1 MGKFKINMKSFF
13 KNVLSTIVGMV
24 LAVLVVVLLFI
35 GIVSVSMSSLNDDR
49 EVKVKEN
56 SILKINLA
64 ELSVVERTSENPLE
78 GLNFSGDVPE
88 SIELKQ
94 VLDNIEKAKTDKNIK
109 AIYINTPYVSAGLSQ
124 IEEIRNKLLEFKQTG
139 KSIIS
144 YSEVY
149 NQAAYYLSSVANK
162 IYLNP
167 EGIVELKGLS
177 ASIMFYKGLLNKL
190 DIDVQ
195 IIRHGKFKGA
205 VEPFI
210 LDKMSVANREQ
221 MQLLLNSFN
230 DNIMDSI
237 ANQRGLTLTEV
248 QKHANNLT
256 LENAKSCIDYNY
268 VDALLYQDQL
278 EDSLKSLTGVEKLSI
293 VTLSN
298 YTNVEGEKKDISR
311 NKIAII
317 YATGSINSGKGDEKS
332 IGSVSTSAAIKKA
345 RKDKNVKAIVLRI
358 NSPGGSALASD
369 VIWRETILAKAEK
382 PFVVSMG
389 DYAASGGYYIACA
402 ADSIVANPTT
412 LTGSIGVFGM
422 IPNLN
427 KFYKNKLGITID
439 TVNTGKYADMG
450 VNRPL
455 STFEKNKLQKSVS
468 DMYIGFITKVGEGRN
483 ISTIEVNE
491 IGQGRVWTGYDA
503 KEIGLIDT
511 YGGLEKAIDIA
522 AYLAKVEDYRII
534 SLPKKK
540 NPFEQLSLKL
550 GGKASIS
557 NLFLPNFGFI
567 TQITQPIE
575 ELIKGDKIQAKMPFI
590 IELK

>member
-1 MGKFKINMKSFF
+1 MKSFL

-24 LAVLVVVLLFI
+24 LAVFVIVLLFI
-35 GIVSVSMSSLNDDR
+35 GIVSVSMSSLNNDK
-49 EVKVKEN
+49 EVTVKEN

-64 ELSVVERTSENPLE
+64 ELSVVERTSENPFE
-78 GLNFSGDVPE
+78 GLNFSGDLPKT
-88 SIELKQ
+88 IALKQ
-94 VLDNIEKAKTDKNIK
+94 VLDNIEKAKTDENIK
-109 AIYINTPYVSAGLSQ
+109 AIYINTPYVSAGISQ

-139 KSIIS
+139 KPIIA

-149 NQAAYYLSSVANK
+149 NQAAYYLSSVANTV
-162 IYLNP
+162 YLNP
-167 EGIVELKGLS
+167 EGIVEIKGLS
-177 ASIMFYKGLLNKL
+177 ASIMFYKGLLDKL

-210 LDKMSVANREQ
+210 LDKMSKENREQ
-221 MQLLLNSFN
+221 IQLFLNSVA

-237 ANQRGLTLTEV
+237 ANQRGLTLSEI
-248 QKHANNLT
+248 QRHADNLS
-256 LENAKSCIDYNY
+256 LENAKSCLNLNY

-278 EDSLKSLTGVEKLSI
+278 EDTLKALTGAEKLSI
-293 VTLSN
+293 VSLSK
-298 YTNVEGEKKDISR
+298 YTHAKGNKKEISR

-345 RKDKNVKAIVLRI
+345 REDKNVKAIVLRI

-382 PFVVSMG
+382 PLVVSMG
-389 DYAASGGYYIACA
+389 DLAASGGYYIACA

-422 IPNLN
+422 IPNLS
-427 KFYKNKLGITID
+427 KFYKKKLGITID

-455 STFEKNKLQKSVS
+455 STFEKNKIQNSVKNI
-468 DMYIGFITKVGEGRN
+468 YTTFITHVGEGRN
-483 ISTIEVNE
+483 MSTEAVDE
-491 IGQGRVWTGYDA
+491 IGQGRIWTGYDA
-503 KEIGLIDT
+503 KDIGLIDT
-511 YGGLEKAIDIA
+511 YGGIEKAIEIA

-540 NPFEQLSLKL
+540 NPFEELSLKL

-557 NLFLPNFGFI
+557 DLILSKFGFT
-567 TQITQPIE
+567 TQMTKPIE
-575 ELIKGDKIQAKMPFI
+575 ELLKGDRIQARVPFI
-590 IELK
+590 MELK

>member
-1 MGKFKINMKSFF
+1 MKSFF

-24 LAVLVVVLLFI
+24 LSVFVIVLLFI
-35 GIVSVSMSSLNDDR
+35 GIMSISISSLNNDK
-49 EVKVKEN
+49 EVIVKEN

-64 ELSVVERTSENPLE
+64 ELSVVERTSENPFE
-78 GLNFSGDVPE
+78 GLNFSGDLPKT
-88 SIELKQ
+88 IALKQ
-94 VLDNIEKAKTDKNIK
+94 VLDNIEKAKTDENIK
-109 AIYINTPYVSAGLSQ
+109 AIYINTPFVSAGLSQ

-139 KSIIS
+139 KPIIA

-149 NQAAYYLSSVANK
+149 NQAAYYLSSVANTV
-162 IYLNP
+162 YLNP

-177 ASIMFYKGLLNKL
+177 AGIMFYKGLFEKL

-195 IIRHGKFKGA
+195 IIRHGKFKSA
-205 VEPFI
+205 IEPFI
-210 LDKMSVANREQ
+210 LDKMSDANREQ
-221 MQLLLNSFN
+221 MELLLNSFA

-237 ANQRGLTLTEV
+237 ANQRGLTLQEV
-248 QKHANNLT
+248 QQHANTLI
-256 LENAKSCIDYNY
+256 LENAKSCIEYKY

-278 EDSLKSLTGVEKLSI
+278 NDTLKALSGAEKLSI
-293 VTLSN
+293 VTLSK
-298 YTNVEGEKKDISR
+298 YTHVKGNKKDISR
-311 NKIAII
+311 NKIAVI

-345 RKDKNVKAIVLRI
+345 REDKNVKAIVLRI

-369 VIWRETILAKAEK
+369 VIWRETILAKAQK
-382 PFVVSMG
+382 PLVVSMG

-422 IPNLN
+422 IPNLS

-455 STFEKNKLQKSVS
+455 STFEKNKIQTSVKNI
-468 DMYIGFITKVGEGRN
+468 YTTFITHVGEGRN
-483 ISTIEVNE
+483 MSATAVDE

-511 YGGLEKAIDIA
+511 YGGIEKAIEIA
-522 AYLAKVEDYRII
+522 AYLAKLEDFRII

-540 NPFEQLSLKL
+540 NPFEELSLKL
-550 GGKASIS
+550 GGEASIS
-557 NLFLPNFGFI
+557 DLILSKFGFI
-567 TQITQPIE
+567 TQMTVPIE
-575 ELIKGDKIQAKMPFI
+575 ELLKGDRIQARVPFI
-590 IELK
+590 MELK

>member
-1 MGKFKINMKSFF
+1 MKSFF

-24 LAVLVVVLLFI
+24 LAVFVIVLLFI
-35 GIVSVSMSSLNDDR
+35 GIVSVSISSLNNDKQ
-49 EVKVKEN
+49 VTVKEN

-64 ELSVVERTSENPLE
+64 ELSVVERTSENPFE
-78 GLNFSGDVPE
+78 GLNFSGDLPKT
-88 SIELKQ
+88 IALKQ
-94 VLDNIEKAKTDKNIK
+94 VLDNIEKAKTDENIK

-139 KSIIS
+139 KPIIA

-149 NQAAYYLSSVANK
+149 NQAAYYLSSVANTV
-162 IYLNP
+162 YLNP

-177 ASIMFYKGLLNKL
+177 AGIMFYKGLFEKL

-195 IIRHGKFKGA
+195 IIRHGKFKSA
-205 VEPFI
+205 IEPFI

-221 MQLLLNSFN
+221 MQLLLNSFA

-237 ANQRGLTLTEV
+237 ANQRGLTLKEV
-248 QKHANNLT
+248 QQHANTLI
-256 LENAKSCIDYNY
+256 LENAKSCIDYKY

-278 EDSLKSLTGVEKLSI
+278 DDTLKALAGSEKLSI
-293 VTLSN
+293 ITLSK
-298 YTNVEGEKKDISR
+298 YTHVKGNKKEISR

-369 VIWRETILAKAEK
+369 VIWRETILAKAGK
-382 PFVVSMG
+382 PLVVSMG

-422 IPNLN
+422 IPNLS
-427 KFYKNKLGITID
+427 KFYKNKLGVTID

-455 STFEKNKLQKSVS
+455 STFEKNKIQTSVKNI
-468 DMYIGFITKVGEGRN
+468 YTTFITHVGEGRN
-483 ISTIEVNE
+483 MSTTAVDK

-511 YGGLEKAIDIA
+511 YGGLEKAIEIA
-522 AYLAKVEDYRII
+522 AFLAKVEDFRII

-540 NPFEQLSLKL
+540 NPFEELSLKL
-550 GGKASIS
+550 GGEASIS
-557 NLFLPNFGFI
+557 DLILSKFGFT
-567 TQITQPIE
+567 TQMTKPIE
-575 ELIKGDKIQAKMPFI
+575 ELLKGDRIQARVPFI
-590 IELK
+590 MELK

>member
-1 MGKFKINMKSFF
+1 MKSFL

-24 LAVLVVVLLFI
+24 LAVFVIVLLFI
-35 GIVSVSMSSLNDDR
+35 GIVSVGLSSLNNDK
-49 EVKVKEN
+49 EFTVKEN

-64 ELSVVERTSENPLE
+64 EISVVERTSENPFE
-78 GLNFSGDVPE
+78 GLNFSGDLPKT
-88 SIELKQ
+88 IELKQ
-94 VLDNIEKAKTDKNIK
+94 VLDNIEKAKKDENIK
-109 AIYINTPYVSAGLSQ
+109 AIYINTPYASAGISQ

-139 KSIIS
+139 KPIIA

-162 IYLNP
+162 IYLTR

-177 ASIMFYKGLLNKL
+177 ASVMFYKGLLNKL

-205 VEPFI
+205 VEPFV
-210 LDKMSVANREQ
+210 LDKMSLANREQ
-221 MQLLLNSFN
+221 MQLLLNSFA

-237 ANQRGLTLTEV
+237 ANQRGLTLTQV
-248 QKHANNLT
+248 QKHANTLI
-256 LENAKSCIDYNY
+256 LENSKSCVDYNY

-278 EDSLKSLTGVEKLSI
+278 EDTLRALAGAEKLSI
-293 VTLSN
+293 VSLSK
-298 YTNVEGEKKDISR
+298 YTNVKEEKKDISR

-317 YATGSINSGKGDEKS
+317 YATGSINSGKGDMKS
-332 IGSVSTSAAIKKA
+332 IGSASTSAAIKKA
-345 RKDKNVKAIVLRI
+345 RKDKNVRAIVLRI

-369 VIWRETILAKAEK
+369 VIWRETILAKDEK
-382 PFVVSMG
+382 PLVVSMG

-422 IPNLN
+422 IPNLSE
-427 KFYKNKLGITID
+427 FYKNKLGITID
-439 TVNTGKYADMG
+439 TVNTSKYADMG
-450 VNRPL
+450 TNRPL
-455 STFEKNKLQKSVS
+455 SSFEKNKLQKSVS
-468 DMYIGFITKVGEGRN
+468 DMYTGFITKVGEGRN
-483 ISTIEVNE
+483 MSTAEVNE

-540 NPFEQLSLKL
+540 NPLEDFSLKL
-550 GGKASIS
+550 SGGEASIS
-557 NLFLPNFGFI
+557 DLILSKFNFT

-575 ELIKGDKIQAKMPFI
+575 ELIKGDRIQARVPFI
-590 IELK
+590 MELK

>member
-1 MGKFKINMKSFF
+1 MKSFF

-24 LAVLVVVLLFI
+24 LAVFVIVLLFI
-35 GIVSVSMSSLNDDR
+35 GIVSVSISSLNNEK

-64 ELSVVERTSENPLE
+64 ELSVVERTSENPFE
-78 GLNFSGDVPE
+78 GLSFSGDLPKT
-88 SIELKQ
+88 IALKQ
-94 VLDNIEKAKTDKNIK
+94 VLDNIEKAKTDENIK

-139 KSIIS
+139 KPIIA

-149 NQAAYYLSSVANK
+149 NQAAYYLSSVANTV
-162 IYLNP
+162 YLNP

-177 ASIMFYKGLLNKL
+177 AGIMFYKGLFEKL

-195 IIRHGKFKGA
+195 VIRHGKFKSA
-205 VEPFI
+205 IEPFI
-210 LDKMSVANREQ
+210 LDKMSDANRKQ
-221 MQLLLNSFN
+221 MQLLLNSFA

-237 ANQRGLTLTEV
+237 ANQRGLTLKEV
-248 QKHANNLT
+248 QQHANTLI
-256 LENAKSCIDYNY
+256 LENANSCIEYKY

-278 EDSLKSLTGVEKLSI
+278 EDTLKALAGSEKLSI
-293 VTLSN
+293 ITLSK
-298 YTNVEGEKKDISR
+298 YTHVKGNKKEISR
-311 NKIAII
+311 NKIALI
-317 YATGSINSGKGDEKS
+317 YATGAINSGKGDEKS
-332 IGSVSTSAAIKKA
+332 IGSASTSAAIKKA
-345 RKDKNVKAIVLRI
+345 REDKNVKAIVLRI

-382 PFVVSMG
+382 PLVVSMG

-422 IPNLN
+422 IPNLS
-427 KFYKNKLGITID
+427 KFYKNRLGITID
-439 TVNTGKYADMG
+439 TVNTGRYADMG

-455 STFEKNKLQKSVS
+455 STFEKNKIQTSVKNI
-468 DMYIGFITKVGEGRN
+468 YTTFITHVGEGRN
-483 ISTIEVNE
+483 ISTTAVDE

-511 YGGLEKAIDIA
+511 YGGLEKAIEIA
-522 AYLAKVEDYRII
+522 AFLAKVEDFRII
-534 SLPKKK
+534 SLPRKK
-540 NPFEQLSLKL
+540 NPFEELSLKL
-550 GGKASIS
+550 GGEASIS
-557 NLFLPNFGFI
+557 DLILSKFGFT
-567 TQITQPIE
+567 TQMTKPIE
-575 ELIKGDKIQAKMPFI
+575 ELLKGDRIQARVPFI
-590 IELK
+590 MELK

>member
-1 MGKFKINMKSFF
+1 MKSFL

-24 LAVLVVVLLFI
+24 LAVFVIVLLFI
-35 GIVSVSMSSLNDDR
+35 GIVSFSMSSLNNDK
-49 EVKVKEN
+49 EVTVKEN

-64 ELSVVERTSENPLE
+64 ELSVVERTSENPFE
-78 GLNFSGDVPE
+78 GLNFSGDLPKT
-88 SIELKQ
+88 IELKQ
-94 VLDNIEKAKTDKNIK
+94 VLDNIEKAKTDENIK
-109 AIYINTPYVSAGLSQ
+109 AIYINTPYASAGISQ

-139 KSIIS
+139 KPIIA

-149 NQAAYYLSSVANK
+149 NQAAYYLSSVANTV
-162 IYLNP
+162 YLNP
-167 EGIVELKGLS
+167 EGIVEIKGLS
-177 ASIMFYKGLLNKL
+177 ASIMFYKGLLDKL

-210 LDKMSVANREQ
+210 LDKMSKENREQ
-221 MQLLLNSFN
+221 IQLLLNSVA

-237 ANQRGLTLTEV
+237 ANQRGLTLSEI
-248 QKHANNLT
+248 QRHADNLS
-256 LENAKSCIDYNY
+256 LENAKSCLNLNY

-278 EDSLKSLTGVEKLSI
+278 EDTLKALAGSDKLSI
-293 VTLSN
+293 ITLSK
-298 YTNVEGEKKDISR
+298 YTHVKGNKKEISR

-317 YATGSINSGKGDEKS
+317 YATGEINSGKGDEKS
-332 IGSVSTSAAIKKA
+332 IGSISTSAAIKKA
-345 RKDKNVKAIVLRI
+345 REDKNVKAIVLRI

-382 PFVVSMG
+382 PLVVSMG
-389 DYAASGGYYIACA
+389 DLAASGGYYIACA

-422 IPNLN
+422 IPNLS
-427 KFYKNKLGITID
+427 KFYKKKLGITID

-455 STFEKNKLQKSVS
+455 STFEKNKIQNSVKNI
-468 DMYIGFITKVGEGRN
+468 YTTFITHVGEGRN
-483 ISTIEVNE
+483 MSTEAVDE
-491 IGQGRVWTGYDA
+491 IGQGRIWTGYDA
-503 KEIGLIDT
+503 KDIGLIDT
-511 YGGLEKAIDIA
+511 YGGIEKAIEIA

-540 NPFEQLSLKL
+540 NPFEELSLKL

-557 NLFLPNFGFI
+557 NLILSKFGFT
-567 TQITQPIE
+567 TQMTEPIE
-575 ELIKGDKIQAKMPFI
+575 ELLKGDRIQARVPFI
-590 IELK
+590 MELK

>member
-1 MGKFKINMKSFF
+1 MKSFF

-24 LAVLVVVLLFI
+24 LAVFVIILLFI
-35 GIVSVSMSSLNDDR
+35 GVLSISLSSINNEE
-49 EVKVKEN
+49 EVKLKEN
-56 SILKINLA
+56 SILKINLS
-64 ELSVVERTSENPLE
+64 ELSVVERTSENPFE
-78 GLNFSGDVPE
+78 SLNFSGEIPKT
-88 SIELKQ
+88 IALKQ
-94 VLDNIEKAKTDKNIK
+94 VLDNIEKAKKDERIK
-109 AIYINTPYVSAGLSQ
+109 AIYINTSFVNAGISQ

-139 KSIIS
+139 KHIIA

-149 NQAAYYLSSVANK
+149 TQAAYYLSSVANK

-167 EGIVELKGLS
+167 RGVIEIKGLS
-177 ASIMFYKGLLNKL
+177 ASIMFYKGLLDKL

-205 VEPFI
+205 VEPFV
-210 LDKMSVANREQ
+210 LDRMSTANREQ
-221 MQLLLNSFN
+221 MQLLLNSFA

-237 ANQRGLTLTEV
+237 ANQRGLTLAKV
-248 QKHANNLT
+248 QQHANTLS
-256 LENAKSCIDYNY
+256 LENARSCIDYSY
-268 VDALLYQDQL
+268 VDGLLYQDQL
-278 EDSLKSLTGVEKLSI
+278 EDTLKALAGTEKLSI
-293 VTLSN
+293 VTLSK
-298 YTNVEGEKKDISR
+298 YTYVKSNKKKVSR

-317 YATGSINSGKGDEKS
+317 YATGEINSGKGDEKS
-332 IGSVSTSAAIKKA
+332 IGSETTAKAIKQA
-345 RKDKNVKAIVLRI
+345 TKDKNVKAIVLRI

-369 VIWRETILAKAEK
+369 VIWRETILAKSKK
-382 PFVVSMG
+382 PLVVSMG

-422 IPNLN
+422 IPNLSR
-427 KFYKNKLGITID
+427 FYKNKLGITID

-450 VNRPL
+450 VNRAL
-455 STFEKNKLQKSVS
+455 STFEKNKIQTSVKNI
-468 DMYIGFITKVGEGRN
+468 YTTFITHVGEGRN
-483 ISTIEVNE
+483 MSKTAVDE

-540 NPFEQLSLKL
+540 NPFEELSLKL
-550 GGKASIS
+550 SGEASIS
-557 NLFLPNFGFI
+557 DLILSKFGFT
-567 TQITQPIE
+567 TQITEPIE
-575 ELIKGDKIQAKMPFI
+575 ELLKGDKIQARVPFI
-590 IELK
+590 MELK